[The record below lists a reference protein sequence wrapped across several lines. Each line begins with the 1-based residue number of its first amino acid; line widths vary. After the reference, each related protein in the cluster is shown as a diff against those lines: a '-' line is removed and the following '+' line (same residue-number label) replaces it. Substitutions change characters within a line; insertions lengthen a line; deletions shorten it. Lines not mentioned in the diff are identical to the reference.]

1 VPEDRLPVVLP
12 DIEDYAPKGQSPLA
26 AVEEW
31 VNTTCPSCSGPAR
44 RETDTMDT
52 FVDSSWYFLRF
63 TDPQNRHQAF
73 DPEKAKYWMPV
84 DQYIGGVEHAVL
96 HLLYARFITKVL
108 FDQGLA
114 PVEEPFARLFTQGM
128 ITLDGSKMS
137 KSKGNVV
144 DPLDLFETHG
154 ADALRLYHLF
164 MGPPTDDAAWD
175 TNGVDGT
182 LRFLDRVWRIVTETD
197 RFDEAAGAS
206 ELVTEAHRA
215 IHKVTGDIERF
226 HFNTAVPPLMTLS
239 NALFEKAKSGIPL
252 AAFKEVVEILIRLLS
267 PMAPHIAHELWERIG
282 HDTMLA
288 LEPWPVADPAFMVRS
303 TVTMVIQVNG
313 KLRDRVDVDADIDAD
328 EAQRLALE
336 SEKVDQWIGGHEIK
350 RVIVREPNLVNIV
363 VG

>member
-1 VPEDRLPVVLP
+1 
-12 DIEDYAPKGQSPLA
+12 
-26 AVEEW
+26 
-31 VNTTCPSCSGPAR
+31 
-44 RETDTMDT
+44 
-52 FVDSSWYFLRF
+52 
-63 TDPQNRHQAF
+63 
-73 DPEKAKYWMPV
+73 MPV

-197 RFDEAAGAS
+197 RFDEAADAS

-288 LEPWPVADPAFMVRS
+288 LEPWPVADPALMVRS

-336 SEKVDQWIGGHEIK
+336 SEKVDQWIDGHEIK

>member
-1 VPEDRLPVVLP
+1 
-12 DIEDYAPKGQSPLA
+12 
-26 AVEEW
+26 
-31 VNTTCPSCSGPAR
+31 
-44 RETDTMDT
+44 
-52 FVDSSWYFLRF
+52 
-63 TDPQNRHQAF
+63 
-73 DPEKAKYWMPV
+73 
-84 DQYIGGVEHAVL
+84 
-96 HLLYARFITKVL
+96 
-108 FDQGLA
+108 
-114 PVEEPFARLFTQGM
+114 
-128 ITLDGSKMS
+128 
-137 KSKGNVV
+137 
-144 DPLDLFETHG
+144 
-154 ADALRLYHLF
+154 

-197 RFDEAAGAS
+197 RFDEAADAS

-288 LEPWPVADPAFMVRS
+288 LEPWPVADPALMVRS